1 MIEYPK
7 LRYVEA
13 IPSEENGKKVV
24 YLRDPQNPGG
34 NVIAVSPSA
43 VIALSLFDGEKSVE
57 DICGILSQRFGGDV
71 RKEDIENIVSK
82 LDEALFLDSPRYREY
97 INGIEREFRE
107 TEVREAGFAGLSYP
121 SSADELGEWFGRFL
135 EEAGGEN
142 GNGETGKL
150 KGIVSPHIDYSRGGV
165 SYAKAYATLPES
177 EADVFIIFGTSH
189 YGQVDNPFILTK
201 KNFRTPLGE
210 AKTNGEIIERLE
222 AACGWD
228 LYEGELSHKT
238 EHSIEFQVAFLQYML
253 GGKRDFTIV
262 PVLCTSFHRMVT
274 EGSSPSEDE
283 RVSKFLGEM
292 KEIISGLGERAFIIA
307 GADMAHVGLKFGDN
321 DRVNDE
327 TLGVIRER
335 DLASLAFGENMDAE
349 GFYRSIE
356 SEKDWRK
363 ICGLSPIYAAL
374 STTGAKRGVL
384 LDYDQALEPDTGSV
398 VSYASMG
405 FYL

>member
-57 DICGILSQRFGGDV
+57 EICGILSQRFGGDV

-135 EEAGGEN
+135 EEAGSEN

-222 AACGWD
+222 SACGWD
-228 LYEGELSHKT
+228 LFEGELSHKT